1 MRGSDFAD
9 LRVFAAVAR
18 ERSFSRAAQRLGM
31 SSSSTSAMV
40 RELENRLGLQLL
52 SRTTRVVSVTEAGSR
67 LLARLLPVLGELDA
81 MVSDLDDLRDVPSGT
96 VRLLTP
102 RLAFVDFLEPLVVR
116 FSEAYPQI
124 TLDVTVDDSI
134 SDVIANN
141 FDMGVRLGEF
151 LQEGVTAFPIG
162 RRLRQI
168 PVASPRY
175 VAAYGTSSHPSD
187 LHSHRC
193 INWRQQGSAGLYQ
206 WEFEKDEHRLA
217 VAVNGPVT
225 INDRS
230 LSIPLAVHGIGI
242 AFWVEHRLGPFIES
256 GELVTFLEDWCPTFP
271 GFFGYYPRQ
280 RHVSSALRH
289 FTEFVSSS
297 NESETLK

>member
-9 LRVFAAVAR
+9 LRAFAAVAR
-18 ERSFSRAAQRLGM
+18 ERSFLRAAQRLGM
-31 SSSSTSAMV
+31 SSSSVSATV

-52 SRTTRVVSVTEAGSR
+52 SRTTRVVSVTEAGNR
-67 LLARLLPVLGELDA
+67 LLTRLLPVLDELDA
-81 MVSDLDDLRDVPSGT
+81 MVSDLNDLRDIAVGT

-102 RLAFVDFLEPLVVR
+102 RLAFVDFLEPIVLR

-134 SDVIANN
+134 TDVVANN

-151 LQEGVTAFPIG
+151 LQDGVTAFPIG

-168 PVASPRY
+168 PVASPSY
-175 VAAYGTSSHPSD
+175 LAAYGTPLHPSD
-187 LHSHRC
+187 LHNHRC
-193 INWRQQGSAGLYQ
+193 INWRQQGSVGLYQ

-230 LSIPLAVHGIGI
+230 LALPLAVQGIGI
-242 AFWVEHRLGPFIES
+242 AFWVEHRLAPFIKS
-256 GELVTFLEDWCPTFP
+256 GELIAFLQDWCPTFP
-271 GFFGYYPRQ
+271 GFFGFYPRQ
-280 RHVSSALRH
+280 RHMSSALRH
-289 FTEFVSSS
+289 FVDFVTSS
-297 NESETLK
+297 NENDF